1 MKKHF
6 SFLALLFTLFFS
18 LLFFNLLF
26 FSVAKANED
35 FIDDLEYG
43 KKLYENPRGISC
55 RQCHGERG
63 EGKIIATYKSK
74 GKVKQLLSPQINNL
88 SLKKMMEE
96 VNKSNGIMPKY
107 HLTEKEILAIYK
119 FLKNQF
125 NEEQK
130 NNNQKNN
137 NQKNNKAKK

>member
-6 SFLALLFTLFFS
+6 SFLALFILCCLR
-18 LLFFNLLF
+18 
-26 FSVAKANED
+26 ADED

-55 RQCHGERG
+55 QQCHGTKG

-74 GKVKQLLSPQINNL
+74 GKIKQLIAPQINHL
-88 SLKKMMEE
+88 SLKKMMQE
-96 VNKSNGIMPKY
+96 VNKSNGVMPKY
-107 HLTEKEILAIYK
+107 YLTEKEILAIYK
-119 FLKNQF
+119 FLKNQV

-130 NNNQKNN
+130 N
-137 NQKNNKAKK
+137 